1 MSFHDRKVIYGFAGS
16 LVILIG
22 TLGLLS
28 FVVIYT
34 YVHRYEHTP
43 GIATDPHQVT
53 HEYIIDE
60 ISHQTNI
67 RTKEESTT
75 ATYGSPD
82 ESVLVSAD
90 MSGYHTIKKIIIVE
104 EK

>member
-1 MSFHDRKVIYGFAGS
+1 MSKKLLFGLVFSVIISA
-16 LVILIG
+16 VILG
-22 TLGLLS
+22 TVVYCILLS
-28 FVVIYT
+28 YT
-34 YVHRYEHTP
+34 HGYMKSTA
-43 GIATDPHQVT
+43 IAVNPHQIMR
-53 HEYIIDE
+53 EYIIDE